1 MFVRTAST
9 LRPCAFA
16 AVKPFKLTKP
26 FPLFGA
32 RSRLLSSSQLVR
44 TSKPTASTS
53 PFHPAKL
60 PSSDP
65 TTSINKSSASLDSS
79 SLDDP
84 SIDALRWKAA
94 PTGSFVNQFL
104 ELSKARLAALVV
116 LTTMAG
122 YAMAP
127 MAVSL
132 PILLATTTG
141 TALCV
146 SSANALN
153 QWSEAPFDA
162 QMKRTKSRLLVTH
175 AMSGPQAVGIGLAS
189 GVAGVA
195 TLYTLV
201 NPLTAALGLANIVLY
216 AGVYTP
222 MKRFTIWNTW
232 VGALV
237 GAIPPIMGWVACTG
251 SLDAGALV
259 MGSIL
264 FCWQFPHFNALS
276 WNLRQ
281 DYAKAGYHM
290 MSAVDPALNA
300 RVSLRYALALFP
312 VSALAPYLGMTSWMF
327 LGASSVVN
335 GAFLVCA
342 VRFWRDSSD
351 KSARELFFMS
361 LIHLPVLLGLLMVFK
376 EKN

>member
-1 MFVRTAST
+1 MFVRTVSA

-16 AVKPFKLTKP
+16 PVKPFKLTHP
-26 FPLFGA
+26 FPLSGA

-44 TSKPTASTS
+44 TSKPTTSTL
-53 PFHPAKL
+53 PFHPPKQQ
-60 PSSDP
+60 SSDP
-65 TTSINKSSASLDSS
+65 TTSSIHKSSEKLDSY
-79 SLDDP
+79 LDDS
-84 SIDALRWKAA
+84 SIDALRWKAP

-175 AMSGPQAVGIGLAS
+175 AMSGPQAVAIGVAS

-195 TLYTLV
+195 ALYTLV